1 MGTILKYL
9 ILLSA
14 QGKVSLAFYRPER
27 VLVISGDM
35 MAYRQRYEWGNKK
48 ICPFIWS
55 LCFQTKRVFIMSNAK
70 VCQQG
75 LLSS

>member
-1 MGTILKYL
+1 MGTILNSL

-14 QGKVSLAFYRPER
+14 QGKVSLAFHWPER

-48 ICPFIWS
+48 NVSFDMVTLFPN
-55 LCFQTKRVFIMSNAK
+55 KARVYSE
-70 VCQQG
+70 
-75 LLSS
+75 

>member
-1 MGTILKYL
+1 MGTILKSL

-14 QGKVSLAFYRPER
+14 QGKVSLAFHWPER

-48 ICPFIWS
+48 KC
-55 LCFQTKRVFIMSNAK
+55 V
-70 VCQQG
+70 
-75 LLSS
+75 LSYGHFVSKQSACLF

>member
-1 MGTILKYL
+1 MGTILKSL

-14 QGKVSLAFYRPER
+14 QGGLSLAFHCPER

-48 ICPFIWS
+48 MCPFIWP
-55 LCFQTKRVFIMSNAK
+55 LCFQTKRVFILSNAK
-70 VCQQG
+70 VCQQD
-75 LLSS
+75 LQST